1 MTERLRRI
9 IRIHDLPQWTGL
21 GRTRTQE
28 LIASG
33 ELPTPFPLSNNG
45 RAKGI
50 FEDDLI
56 EWQKRRSARA
66 AICPRAE
73 IVP

>member
-9 IRIHDLPQWTGL
+9 VRIRDLPKWTGL
-21 GRTRTQE
+21 ARTRIQE
-28 LIASG
+28 LIATG
-33 ELPTPFPLSNNG
+33 ELPRPFPLSFGG

-56 EWQKRRSARA
+56 QWQKRMSSNDRA
-66 AICPRAE
+66 AVSRE
-73 IVP
+73 RVR